1 MTQAVDVRHLFAS
14 GPRDLRARL
23 IGVSIILATLNVG
36 VWSCALVV
44 FHGTPVSLALM
55 LMFYG
60 LGLRHAVDA
69 DHIAA
74 IDNVTRKLMD
84 RRPVAVGFFFALGH
98 SAIVL
103 IVTMVVAHT
112 ARMLGRLQSL
122 RDLGETIGGGVSTLF
137 LFLIGVINILLF
149 LSVYRS
155 YRRVRAGDHLVE
167 QHANAALSAGGI
179 LSRLFRPLF
188 GLVTRSW
195 HMLLLGFLF
204 GLGFDT
210 ATEVALFSLS
220 IAHNTQGISLWA
232 VLVFPA
238 LFAAGMSLVDTTDGV
253 MMLAA
258 YEWAFVKPLRKLHY
272 NMTLTLLSAAI
283 ALLVGTIQG
292 LGLIGH
298 RLGLN
303 GTLWEAIAAL
313 NDNFTTLGLLIIGLI
328 LLAWALS
335 YILYRVGLLSPV
347 SVAGSES

>member
-1 MTQAVDVRHLFAS
+1 MTQAADARRLFAT
-14 GPRDLRARL
+14 GPPDLRARL
-23 IGVSIILATLNVG
+23 ISVSIILATLNAG
-36 VWSCALVV
+36 VWLCALVV

-103 IVTMVVAHT
+103 IVTVIVVRTAH
-112 ARMLGRLQSL
+112 MLGRLQSL
-122 RDLGETIGGGVSTLF
+122 RDLGETIGGCVSTLF
-137 LFLIGVINILLF
+137 LFLIGVINILVF
-149 LSVYRS
+149 LSIYRS
-155 YRRVRAGDHLVE
+155 YRRVRAGGHPVE
-167 QHANAALSAGGI
+167 QNLNATQNAGGI
-179 LSRLFRPLF
+179 LSRLFHPLF

-220 IAHNTQGISLWA
+220 IAQTTQGISLWA

-238 LFAAGMSLVDTTDGV
+238 LFAAGMSLADTTDGV

-258 YEWAFVKPLRKLHY
+258 CEWAFLKPVRKLRY
-272 NMTLTLLSAAI
+272 NMTLTFLSAAI
-283 ALLVGTIQG
+283 ALLVGSIQG

-303 GTLWEAIAAL
+303 GALWEAIAAL
-313 NDNFTTLGLLIIGLI
+313 NDNFTTLGLLIIGLV
-328 LLAWALS
+328 LLAWAFS
-335 YILYRVGLLSPV
+335 YILYRAGLPSEV
-347 SVAGSES
+347 SVARSES